1 MIKSF
6 DFFFDFISPYSYLAH
21 KQIRNIEYQ
30 YKIEINYMPILLGG
44 LLNLAEIKAPASIPS
59 KAKFMIKDC
68 KLFAEKLKIKFK
80 FNSYFPIQSLNL
92 MRGVLIA
99 RKENKTSLYIDKFFD
114 AYWKDGLNLND
125 QRIVDKIL
133 ENLNFNLET
142 FKLKISEKKIKDE
155 LKKRTNDAFLKGVF
169 GTPSFIINNKIF
181 WGQDRLEFVLKEAKK
196 NND

>member
-44 LLNLAEIKAPASIPS
+44 LLNLAEIKAPAFIPS

-68 KLFAEKLKIKFK
+68 KLFAEKLNIKFK

-114 AYWKDGLNLND
+114 ACWKDGLNLND
-125 QRIVDKIL
+125 QKIVDKIL
-133 ENLNFNLET
+133 EDLNFNLET
-142 FKLKISEKKIKDE
+142 FKLKISEQKIKDE
-155 LKKRTNDAFLKGVF
+155 LQKRTKDAFLKGVF
-169 GTPSFIINNKIF
+169 GAPSFIINNKMF
-181 WGQDRLEFVLKEAKK
+181 WGQDRLEFVLKEAQK
-196 NND
+196 N

>member
-21 KQIRNIEYQ
+21 KQIRKIEYQ
-30 YKIEINYMPILLGG
+30 YKIEISYMPILLGG
-44 LLNLAEIKAPASIPS
+44 LLNLVEIKAPSSIPS

-68 KLFAEKLKIKFK
+68 KLFAEKLNIKFK

-114 AYWKDGLNLND
+114 ACWKDGLNLND
-125 QRIVDKIL
+125 QKIVDKIL
-133 ENLNFNLET
+133 EDLNFNLKT
-142 FKLKISEKKIKDE
+142 YKLKISEQKIKDE
-155 LKKRTNDAFLKGVF
+155 LIKRTNDAFLKGVF
-169 GTPSFIINNKIF
+169 GAPSFIINNKMF
-181 WGQDRLEFVLKEAKK
+181 WGQDRLEFVLKEAQK
-196 NND
+196 N

>member
-44 LLNLAEIKAPASIPS
+44 LLNLVEIKAPASIPL

-68 KLFAEKLKIKFK
+68 KLFAEKLNIKFK

-114 AYWKDGLNLND
+114 ACWKDGLNLND
-125 QRIVDKIL
+125 QEIVDKIL
-133 ENLNFNLET
+133 EDLNFNLEA
-142 FKLKISEKKIKDE
+142 FKLKISEQKIKDE
-155 LKKRTNDAFLKGVF
+155 LKKRTKDAFLKGVF
-169 GTPSFIINNKIF
+169 GAPSFIINNKMF
-181 WGQDRLEFVLKEAKK
+181 WGQDRLEFVLKEAQK
-196 NND
+196 N

>member
-21 KQIRNIEYQ
+21 KQIRNIESQ
-30 YKIEINYMPILLGG
+30 YKIEINYIPIFLSG
-44 LLNLAEIKAPASIPS
+44 LLNLAEITAPAFIPS

-68 KLFAEKLKIKFK
+68 KLFAEKLNIKFK

-99 RKENKTSLYIDKFFD
+99 RKENKSNLYIDKFFD

-125 QRIVDKIL
+125 QKIVDKII
-133 ENLNFNLET
+133 EDLNFNLET
-142 FKLKISEKKIKDE
+142 FKFNISEQKIKDE
-155 LKKRTNDAFLKGVF
+155 LKKKTKDAFLKGVF
-169 GTPSFIINNKIF
+169 GAPSFIVNNKMF
-181 WGQDRLEFVLKEAKK
+181 WGQDRLEFVLKEAQK
-196 NND
+196 N

>member
-30 YKIEINYMPILLGG
+30 YKIEINYMPILLSG
-44 LLNLAEIKAPASIPS
+44 LLNFAEIKASAFIPA

-68 KLFAEKLKIKFK
+68 KLFAEKLNIKFK

-114 AYWKDGLNLND
+114 ACWKDGLNLND
-125 QRIVDKIL
+125 QKIVDKIL
-133 ENLNFNLET
+133 EDLNFNLET
-142 FKLKISEKKIKDE
+142 FKLKISEQKIKDE
-155 LKKRTNDAFLKGVF
+155 LKKRTKDAFLKGVF
-169 GTPSFIINNKIF
+169 GAPSFIINNKMF
-181 WGQDRLEFVLKEAKK
+181 WGQDRLEFVLKEAQK
-196 NND
+196 N

>member
-44 LLNLAEIKAPASIPS
+44 LLNLAEIKAPAFIPS

-68 KLFAEKLKIKFK
+68 KLFAEKLNIKFK
-80 FNSYFPIQSLNL
+80 FNSYFPIHSLNL

-99 RKENKTSLYIDKFFD
+99 KKENKTSLYINKFFD
-114 AYWKDGLNLND
+114 ACWKDGLNLND
-125 QRIVDKIL
+125 QKIIDKIL
-133 ENLNFNLET
+133 EDLNFNIEA
-142 FKLKISEKKIKDE
+142 FKLKISEQKIKDE
-155 LKKRTNDAFLKGVF
+155 LKKRTSDAYLKGVF
-169 GTPSFIINNKIF
+169 GAPSFIINNKMF

-196 NND
+196 N

>member
-21 KQIRNIEYQ
+21 KQIRNIEDQ
-30 YKIEINYMPILLGG
+30 YKVEINYMPILLGG
-44 LLNLAEIKAPASIPS
+44 LLNLAEIKAPAFIPS

-68 KLFAEKLKIKFK
+68 KLFAEKLNIKFK

-114 AYWKDGLNLND
+114 ACWKDGLNLND
-125 QRIVDKIL
+125 QKIVDKIL
-133 ENLNFNLET
+133 EDLNFSLET
-142 FKLKISEKKIKDE
+142 FKLKISEQKIKNE
-155 LKKRTNDAFLKGVF
+155 LKKNTDLVILPNLIGF
-169 GTPSFIINNKIF
+169 
-181 WGQDRLEFVLKEAKK
+181 
-196 NND
+196 

>member
-30 YKIEINYMPILLGG
+30 HNIKINYMPILLGG
-44 LLNLAEIKAPASIPS
+44 LLNLAEIKAAAFIPS

-68 KLFAEKLKIKFK
+68 KLFSEKFNIKFK

-99 RKENKTSLYIDKFFD
+99 RKENKTGLYIDKFFD
-114 AYWKDGLNLND
+114 ACWKDGLNLND
-125 QRIVDKIL
+125 QKIVDKIL
-133 ENLNFNLET
+133 EDLNFNLEA
-142 FKLKISEKKIKDE
+142 FKLKISEQKIKDE
-155 LKKRTNDAFLKGVF
+155 LKKRTKDAYLKGVF
-169 GTPSFIINNKIF
+169 GAPSFIINNKMF
-181 WGQDRLEFVLKEAKK
+181 WGQDRLEFVLKEAQK
-196 NND
+196 N

>member
-44 LLNLAEIKAPASIPS
+44 LLNLAEIKAPAFIPL

-68 KLFAEKLKIKFK
+68 KLFAEKLNFKFK

-99 RKENKTSLYIDKFFD
+99 RNENKTSLYIDKFFD
-114 AYWKDGLNLND
+114 ACWKDGLNLND
-125 QRIVDKIL
+125 QKIVDKIL
-133 ENLNFNLET
+133 EDLNFNLET
-142 FKLKISEKKIKDE
+142 FKLKISEQKIKDE
-155 LKKRTNDAFLKGVF
+155 LKKRTKDAFLKGVF
-169 GTPSFIINNKIF
+169 GAPSFIINNKMF
-181 WGQDRLEFVLKEAKK
+181 WGQDRLEFVLKEAQK
-196 NND
+196 N